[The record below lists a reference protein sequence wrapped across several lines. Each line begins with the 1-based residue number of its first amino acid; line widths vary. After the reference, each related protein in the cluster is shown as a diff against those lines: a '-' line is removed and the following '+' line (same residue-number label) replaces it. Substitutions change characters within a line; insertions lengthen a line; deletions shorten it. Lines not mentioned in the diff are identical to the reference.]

1 MYTHR
6 IVVFALV
13 LMSFGSHVRAEPT
26 NEQLLLDPIV
36 AEALAQ
42 NPEILAVR
50 QRLLAAKERPAQVA
64 SLDDPELKIELWNTP
79 DNLDVSR
86 TSNTIF
92 GLSQRFPYP
101 GKRALKRSLTEKDA
115 ETVTAQIRAKE
126 REIAAQ
132 VKGTYYEL
140 FLAHK
145 AIEIHHRQIELLKDF
160 FEIANARF
168 RAGKGAQVDVLKSAV
183 ELSKLTNE
191 LPVLE
196 QQQESAHARLN
207 LLLSRAPSA
216 SLGLPVEPS
225 GPRPRPSVE
234 QLQQAAIQN
243 RPELRV
249 INVDMARSS
258 AAIALSQRQ
267 FYPDFNVGVSR
278 FQNYGTRDGFGGMV
292 MMTVPF
298 SFWTKPKYDAGVRE
312 AKANLE
318 ASKAVVHGYENQIRY
333 EIADLSAK
341 LDATQKLI
349 ALYKTTIIPQA
360 QQTLES
366 TRIGY
371 QTAKVEFLTLLD
383 AERALKDFQL
393 EYYRSLTMFEQRM
406 AELERT
412 VGVDMGGNP

>member
-1 MYTHR
+1 
-6 IVVFALV
+6 
-13 LMSFGSHVRAEPT
+13 
-26 NEQLLLDPIV
+26 
-36 AEALAQ
+36 
-42 NPEILAVR
+42 
-50 QRLLAAKERPAQVA
+50 
-64 SLDDPELKIELWNTP
+64 
-79 DNLDVSR
+79 
-86 TSNTIF
+86 
-92 GLSQRFPYP
+92 
-101 GKRALKRSLTEKDA
+101 
-115 ETVTAQIRAKE
+115 
-126 REIAAQ
+126 
-132 VKGTYYEL
+132 L

>member
-1 MYTHR
+1 M
-6 IVVFALV
+6 
-13 LMSFGSHVRAEPT
+13 
-26 NEQLLLDPIV
+26 
-36 AEALAQ
+36 
-42 NPEILAVR
+42 
-50 QRLLAAKERPAQVA
+50 LAAKERPAQVA

-196 QQQESAHARLN
+196 QQQESAHDQQRNASEGEIEVYDLARRDLMN
-207 LLLSRAPSA
+207 AEEISSRATG
-216 SLGLPVEPS
+216 LG
-225 GPRPRPSVE
+225 GARP
-234 QLQQAAIQN
+234 
-243 RPELRV
+243 
-249 INVDMARSS
+249 D
-258 AAIALSQRQ
+258 
-267 FYPDFNVGVSR
+267 
-278 FQNYGTRDGFGGMV
+278 RD
-292 MMTVPF
+292 
-298 SFWTKPKYDAGVRE
+298 D
-312 AKANLE
+312 
-318 ASKAVVHGYENQIRY
+318 
-333 EIADLSAK
+333 
-341 LDATQKLI
+341 
-349 ALYKTTIIPQA
+349 
-360 QQTLES
+360 
-366 TRIGY
+366 
-371 QTAKVEFLTLLD
+371 
-383 AERALKDFQL
+383 
-393 EYYRSLTMFEQRM
+393 
-406 AELERT
+406 
-412 VGVDMGGNP
+412 